1 MNDCIDRNKGRAC
14 MGGEIVHPRIIA
26 WYCVYW
32 QLNWV
37 QYGVPKQNRTPLGIM
52 SCVIWHMLNVFKE
65 GTRPSTYFKNNTHIL
80 WRVQRDYGCIHN
92 STTVSYKIYER

>member
-1 MNDCIDRNKGRAC
+1 MTVLIATKVERAWGEDCAPSYYSL
-14 MGGEIVHPRIIA
+14 VL
-26 WYCVYW
+26 CV
-32 QLNWV
+32 LAIKLGTE
-37 QYGVPKQNRTPLGIM
+37 YGVPKQNRTPLGIM

-92 STTVSYKIYER
+92 SITMSYKIYER

>member
-1 MNDCIDRNKGRAC
+1 MNDCIDRKNGRAC
-14 MGGEIVHPRIIA
+14 VGGKIVHPRIIT
-26 WYCVYW
+26 WYFVYW

-37 QYGVPKQNRTPLGIM
+37 QSTESPNRTEHHSVL
-52 SCVIWHMLNVFKE
+52 CVIWHMLNVFKE